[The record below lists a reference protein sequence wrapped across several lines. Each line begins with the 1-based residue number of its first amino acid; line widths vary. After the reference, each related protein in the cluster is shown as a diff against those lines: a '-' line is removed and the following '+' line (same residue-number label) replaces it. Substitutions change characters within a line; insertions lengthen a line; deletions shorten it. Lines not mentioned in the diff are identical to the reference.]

1 MEPEYPVA
9 RPRCGGDQICVL
21 CSGPDL
27 TARAAATAEIR
38 PGGTG
43 HDQVRD
49 KLTKRQ

>member
-1 MEPEYPVA
+1 MEPEHPVA
-9 RPRCGGDQICVL
+9 RPQSGGDQLCVL
-21 CSGPDL
+21 RSRPDS
-27 TARAAATAEIR
+27 TARAAPTAEIR